1 MTSLPATPRVNLQ
14 AMTTD
19 LVHVVLVR
27 LLGVAGFV
35 LGVFGV
41 VVLLYMPQL
50 PHSLPASAIVA
61 GVLAVG
67 GAEFLEQRS
76 V

>member
-1 MTSLPATPRVNLQ
+1 
-14 AMTTD
+14 MTTD